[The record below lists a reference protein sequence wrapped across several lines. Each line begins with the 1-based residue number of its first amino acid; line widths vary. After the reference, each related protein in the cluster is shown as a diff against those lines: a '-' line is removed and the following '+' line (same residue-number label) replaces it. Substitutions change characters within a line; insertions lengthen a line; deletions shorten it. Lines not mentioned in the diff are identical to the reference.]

1 MKGLAQHTPTDEDIS
16 NILKDFTVD
25 FLLKG
30 YGFLV
35 QELYSK
41 LLSDL
46 ELVSKKKIFKRKIN
60 VPNRFYLKISFAASS
75 NRYVTFFLVGYILF
89 EIRGAA

>member
-1 MKGLAQHTPTDEDIS
+1 MKGLMHHAPSDDDIS
-16 NILKDFTVD
+16 HILKEFTVD

-35 QELYSK
+35 QELHAQ

-46 ELVSKKKIFKRKIN
+46 VS
-60 VPNRFYLKISFAASS
+60 LGEMTA
-75 NRYVTFFLVGYILF
+75 G
-89 EIRGAA
+89 